1 MQQKTDEKG
10 DKFVLVD
17 WITFTIGTLCFLDV
31 ENNESPY
38 IDDAILDRARE
49 LLGIGEGIE
58 FAFKDRGFYGYKKS
72 YSCGGIRICFGG
84 SDTVMVD
91 LTGEGC
97 RLLESVNK
105 DLNWLE
111 LIVHVSS
118 FQRHNF
124 SRLDIACDTFGLL
137 DMSQIIRYTLHKR
150 YVSRWKLTPRVV
162 QGREET
168 VDFGSPQ
175 SRTMLRIYNKT
186 LERQCKLDEK
196 VDVPAN
202 WVRCELQFR
211 NDAVDSFIREWLECI
226 DISQVYF
233 GIMAN
238 QLRFVRNRPEHETNL
253 ERLVTVAWWRRFLDN
268 SNPIRLAYKGG
279 LEYNLQSLEQ
289 YVYIQA
295 SSSIKA
301 LLVLSDWDVDKLLGM
316 VAHREMNDKQQA
328 LIHTVA
334 AANSVTQTAPRAP
347 AASSKN
353 V

>member
-1 MQQKTDEKG
+1 MQQKIEEKG

-17 WITFTIGTLCFLDV
+17 WLTFTIGTLCLLDV
-31 ENNESPY
+31 ENNDYPY
-38 IDDAILDRARE
+38 VDDAILQRVRE
-49 LLGIGEGIE
+49 LLGIGEGVE
-58 FAFKDRGFYGYKKS
+58 FMFKDRGFYGYKKGF
-72 YSCGGIRICFGG
+72 YCGGIRICFGG

-105 DLNWLE
+105 DLDWLE
-111 LIVHVSS
+111 LIARVSS

-124 SRLDIACDTFGLL
+124 SRLDIACDTFGTLN
-137 DMSQIIRYTLHKR
+137 MAQIIRYTLHNR
-150 YVSRWKLTPRVV
+150 HISRWKLAPRVV

-186 LERQCKLDEK
+186 LERQCKLDAGA
-196 VDVPAN
+196 DVPAN

-211 NDAVDSFIREWLECI
+211 NDAVDSFIREWLECM

-238 QLRFVRNRPEHETNL
+238 QLRFVKRRESNL
-253 ERLVTVAWWRRFLDN
+253 ERSETVAWWRRFLDN
-268 SNPIRLAYKGG
+268 SSPIRLAYKGG
-279 LEYNLQSLEQ
+279 LAYNLQSLEQ

-301 LLVLSDWDVDKLLGM
+301 LLVLSDWDVDKLLNM
-316 VAHREMNDKQQA
+316 IVHRDMNDKQQA

-334 AANSVTQTAPRAP
+334 AANSLSAPRPP
-347 AASSKN
+347 ATSSKN